1 LATGSLLA
9 TGISPAHAAD
19 ATPLFL
25 SFEANDP
32 LKSDS
37 VTAKFGGPGVAIA
50 ASANLTGDA
59 MIFTKTGDPW
69 SGTNIILPSSTTKRF
84 ADAANTIITLD
95 YFSNDAGVSPV
106 QLRLE
111 GPNGGQVTKV
121 VDAQPGKSTLSFD
134 MSTGQGWNAA
144 IEYNALIIYPN
155 FSADDSGYTGAGP
168 VANSGQVYEIDNIS
182 IAGGTAANIYV
193 PEAPS
198 RAETSTLL
206 TFETSDTLG
215 ANAVGESSP
224 TKPDGTFSGAVTVI
238 ADAPAGG
245 NGGKVL
251 EITKA
256 GDAWSGVN
264 LVTAPDGVK
273 FGPIVTMNYYSPET
287 VNTPVQLQLLVGTSQ
302 PVSQAVEAAPG
313 WQTLTF
319 DFTAT
324 FNASKEYTKAVIFP
338 NFRNAGDVPGYTG
351 APAAPVAGKKFAID
365 NVGFNGA
372 TTPAIPVP
380 SGAASTLLT
389 FETSDTLGAKAVGE
403 SNDNKPDGSF
413 SGAVTVIVDA
423 PAGGNGGKVL
433 EITKAGD
440 AWSGVNLVTAPE
452 GVKFGDATKKTV
464 TMNYY
469 SPETVNTPV
478 QLQLIGVGSTISQAV
493 QAVPGWQ
500 TLTFDFTATF
510 DETKEYT
517 KAVIFPNFVNAQD
530 VPGYTGAPAAPVAGK
545 KFAIDN
551 VGFNGATTP
560 AIPVPRVAT
569 STLLTF
575 ETSDTLGAKAV
586 GESSNSKPDGSFSGA
601 VTVIANAPAGGNG
614 GKVLEITKAGDAW
627 SGVNLVTA
635 PEGVKF
641 GSVVTMNYY
650 SPETVNTP
658 VQLQLLV
665 GTSTPVSQAVQ
676 AVPGWQRLTFDFT
689 ATFDATKEY
698 TKAVIFPNFVNAG
711 DVPGYT
717 GAAAAPVAGKKF
729 AIDNV
734 GFNGATTP
742 AIPVPVV
749 KVKPSVRTAASV
761 AGSSTKVAKTL
772 TAGKGLWSGS
782 STITYTYKWYRC
794 SLSSTKTSTSAS
806 TPSKCATISGATK
819 STYKLAKSDIGKY
832 IRVLVAA
839 KNTAGTAYSMSKT
852 TSKKVVK

>member
-1 LATGSLLA
+1 MFLNKAKLRKASSRVALLLATGSLLA

-37 VTAKFGGPGVAIA
+37 VTASFGDPGVAIA

-59 MIFTKTGDPW
+59 LIFTKTGTAW

-95 YFSNDAGVSPV
+95 YFSNDAGPSPV

-121 VDAQPGKSTLSFD
+121 VEAAPGKSTLSFD

-155 FSADDSGYTGAGP
+155 FSGNDSGYTGSNP
-168 VANSGQVYEIDNIS
+168 VDNTGQIYEIDNIS
-182 IAGGTAANIYV
+182 IAGGTVADIYV
-193 PEAPS
+193 PVVVPARE
-198 RAETSTLL
+198 ETSTLL

-215 ANAVGESSP
+215 AKAVGESNPS
-224 TKPDGTFSGAVTVI
+224 KPDGSFSGAVTVI
-238 ADAPAGG
+238 VDAPAGG

-302 PVSQAVEAAPG
+302 PISQAVEAAPG

-324 FNASKEYTKAVIFP
+324 YNATKEYTKAVIFP

-403 SNDNKPDGSF
+403 SNPSKPDGSF

-440 AWSGVNLVTAPE
+440 AWSGVNLVTAPD
-452 GVKFGDATKKTV
+452 GVKFG
-464 TMNYY
+464 
-469 SPETVNTPV
+469 P
-478 QLQLIGVGSTISQAV
+478 I
-493 QAVPGWQ
+493 
-500 TLTFDFTATF
+500 
-510 DETKEYT
+510 
-517 KAVIFPNFVNAQD
+517 
-530 VPGYTGAPAAPVAGK
+530 
-545 KFAIDN
+545 
-551 VGFNGATTP
+551 
-560 AIPVPRVAT
+560 
-569 STLLTF
+569 
-575 ETSDTLGAKAV
+575 
-586 GESSNSKPDGSFSGA
+586 
-601 VTVIANAPAGGNG
+601 
-614 GKVLEITKAGDAW
+614 
-627 SGVNLVTA
+627 
-635 PEGVKF
+635 
-641 GSVVTMNYY
+641 VTMNYY

-676 AVPGWQRLTFDFT
+676 AVPGWQRLSFDFT

-711 DVPGYT
+711 DVPGYA
-717 GAAAAPVAGKKF
+717 GAPAAPIAGKKF

-742 AIPVPVV
+742 TIPVPVV

-794 SLSSTKTSTSAS
+794 SLPSTTTSTSAS

-819 STYKLAKSDIGKY
+819 STYKLASADVGKY